1 VLPSG
6 LAEVYNSLLMEP
18 RIQYAKTKDG
28 VNIAFW
34 TLGEGTPLVHLSFA
48 FSHIQLE
55 WQIPECRRWYER
67 LAEKRTLVRMDPRGL
82 GLSERD
88 ITELSADAW
97 VLDVEAVVDRL
108 GLEKFALLGPWHTG
122 PVAIAYAARHPERV
136 SRLILWGAYA
146 WASEYL
152 ALTAIRAIRPIVG
165 TAWQTYTEAVAHVL
179 LGWSAGEPARRYAAL
194 VDDSVRPEF
203 FEAVIIPVLS
213 EFDVRPLLP
222 EVRSPTLVL
231 HRRQCAL
238 VSVDS
243 ARGLA
248 SGIPDAR
255 LVVLE
260 GESGAPYLG
269 DTEAVLSAINEFL
282 GDSGP
287 APVQAEPVAAGGVCT
302 ILFTDVEG
310 STALTERLGDAKA
323 REVLRTHERITREA
337 LRAHGGAE
345 VKAMGDGFMASFSS
359 ATRALECAIAMQ
371 RAFAAHDDE
380 HPETPIRVRI
390 GLNAGEPIAEDE
402 DLFGT
407 AVILAARI
415 AAHAEGGEILAS
427 DVVRQLVAGKG
438 FLFADRG
445 EVALRGFEDPVRLYE
460 VQWHPTVSQL

>member
-1 VLPSG
+1 
-6 LAEVYNSLLMEP
+6 MEP
-18 RIQYAKTKDG
+18 RIQYAKTADG
-28 VNIAFW
+28 VSIAFW

-152 ALTAIRAIRPIVG
+152 ALTEIRAIRPIVG

-194 VDDSVRPEF
+194 VHDSVRPEF
-203 FEAVIIPVLS
+203 FEAVIVPALN

-282 GDSGP
+282 GEG
-287 APVQAEPVAAGGVCT
+287 EEMKAAAQLPEGMAV
-302 ILFTDVEG
+302 ILFTDIADSTSLTEQLGDSAFRARARELDTSLRSVIRESGGTAVEG
-310 STALTERLGDAKA
+310 K
-323 REVLRTHERITREA
+323 VLA
-337 LRAHGGAE
+337 
-345 VKAMGDGFMASFSS
+345 DGVMAVFSS
-359 ATRALECAIAMQ
+359 ARQAIECAL
-371 RAFAAHDDE
+371 RCNAATEGTGFQLHLGIHAGDV
-380 HPETPIRVRI
+380 IREGNNVY
-390 GLNAGEPIAEDE
+390 GG
-402 DLFGT
+402 
-407 AVILAARI
+407 AVNIAARI
-415 AAHAEGGEILAS
+415 AGASAPGEILTS
-427 DVVRQLVAGKG
+427 DIVRGLARTSARVS
-438 FLFADRG
+438 FDDRG
-445 EVALRGFEDPVRLYE
+445 EHDLKGVGEPQRLYE
-460 VQWHPTVSQL
+460 VQWNPALNQP